1 MTGHDA
7 EIEELRNKVHCAVV
21 LERTPPPW
29 KLDRKESTKLS
40 LKYRRGKG
48 EILIVSHAGRGW
60 WDPTSDA
67 KGDVFGLVQRLE
79 PTLSFGHVRKRLREF
94 AGLSPRFPPADRA
107 GGRNSPDRP
116 VAERWAERK
125 AVWSNS
131 PTWRYLSRKRW
142 LPSAIIEAA
151 SAADVLREGP
161 AGSAWFAHLDGHGV
175 VAHVDVRGP
184 TYKGSLTGG
193 AKSLFRLPPK
203 GPPLPRLVLAEAAI
217 DALSVA
223 AIESLRRDT
232 LYAAT
237 GGGMGPGT
245 IAALEALLAS
255 IAMLPDALLCSAADA
270 NGPGDR
276 FADRH
281 RTLGEQFRIPFARL
295 RPPIE
300 GGDWNDV
307 LRARSETRRSENMTM
322 LDATTAALGAD
333 ARAFVLL
340 KSIRQLDLLNPDP
353 QALTDGDLAGGLSP
367 MWQLRRPPSGDRR
380 SAWTPMTSMRF
391 KRDVSRRLQERVWSV
406 RRRPSA
412 RARD

>member
-1 MTGHDA
+1 MTGHDP
-7 EIEELRNKVHCAVV
+7 EIEDLRDKVHCAVV

-29 KLDRKESTKLS
+29 KLNRKESTKLS

-94 AGLSPRFPPADRA
+94 AGLSPRFPHVERA
-107 GGRNSPDRP
+107 GGRNSPGRP

-125 AVWSNS
+125 AVWPNS
-131 PTWRYLSRKRW
+131 PTLRYLARKRS
-142 LPSAIIEAA
+142 LPAAIIGAT
-151 SAADVLREGP
+151 SAAGVLREGP
-161 AGSAWFAHLDGHGV
+161 GGSAWFPHLDGHGV

-193 AKSLFRLPPK
+193 AKSLFRLLPM
-203 GPPLPRLVLAEAAI
+203 GPPLPRMVLAEAAI

-223 AIESLRRDT
+223 AVERLRKDT
-232 LYAAT
+232 LYIAT

-245 IAALEALLAS
+245 ISALEALLAS
-255 IAMLPDALLCSAADA
+255 IAMLPGALLCSAADA

-281 RTLGEQFRIPFARL
+281 RSLGEKFRIPFARL

-307 LRARSETRRSENMTM
+307 LRARSETKGT
-322 LDATTAALGAD
+322 
-333 ARAFVLL
+333 
-340 KSIRQLDLLNPDP
+340 KP
-353 QALTDGDLAGGLSP
+353 
-367 MWQLRRPPSGDRR
+367 
-380 SAWTPMTSMRF
+380 
-391 KRDVSRRLQERVWSV
+391 
-406 RRRPSA
+406 
-412 RARD
+412 

>member
-1 MTGHDA
+1 MTGHDP
-7 EIEELRNKVHCAVV
+7 EIEELRDKVHCAVV

-29 KLDRKESTKLS
+29 KLDRKESTRLS

-79 PTLSFGHVRKRLREF
+79 PGLNFGHVRKRLREF
-94 AGLSPRFPPADRA
+94 AGLSPRFPPVDRA
-107 GGRNSPDRP
+107 GGRKNPDRS

-125 AVWSNS
+125 AVWPNS
-131 PTWRYLSRKRW
+131 PTWRYLARQRW
-142 LPSAIIEAA
+142 LPSPIIEAA
-151 SAADVLREGP
+151 SAAGVLREGP
-161 AGSAWFAHLDGHGV
+161 GGSAWFPHLDDHGV

-193 AKSLFRLPPK
+193 AKSLFRLAAK

-223 AIESLRRDT
+223 AIQRLRKDT
-232 LYAAT
+232 LYVAT

-255 IAMLPDALLCSAADA
+255 IAMFPGGLLCSAADA

-281 RTLGEQFRIPFARL
+281 RSLAEKFRVPFARL

-307 LRARSETRRSENMTM
+307 LRARSETR
-322 LDATTAALGAD
+322 GA
-333 ARAFVLL
+333 
-340 KSIRQLDLLNPDP
+340 
-353 QALTDGDLAGGLSP
+353 
-367 MWQLRRPPSGDRR
+367 RP
-380 SAWTPMTSMRF
+380 
-391 KRDVSRRLQERVWSV
+391 
-406 RRRPSA
+406 
-412 RARD
+412 